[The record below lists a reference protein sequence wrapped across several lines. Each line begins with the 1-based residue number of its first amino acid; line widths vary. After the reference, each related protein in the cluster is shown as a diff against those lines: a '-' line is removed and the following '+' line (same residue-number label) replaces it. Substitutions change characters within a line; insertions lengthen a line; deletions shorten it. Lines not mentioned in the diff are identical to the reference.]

1 MHIVLT
7 KRAGGAGVLNEQID
21 VGQHAEAAD
30 LEQREG
36 VEKDGRKRHLMG
48 GERVSDDGCPV
59 RPAGTR
65 GAYAGQILSNAE
77 LRDDAAGSSPT
88 GHVRRVTERTWSE
101 QVRLCRAPREDALW
115 EAQQRRLARRG
126 GGGDTNQMDILRER
140 HSLLKSSTWLR
151 SGSEDEVAL

>member
-77 LRDDAAGSSPT
+77 LRDDAASSSPT
-88 GHVRRVTERTWSE
+88 RRKKSDGTDLERAGETVSCP
-101 QVRLCRAPREDALW
+101 LGEDALW